1 MEFDLFRSALPLAI
15 ELKTFEEDGKLI
27 REAVSG
33 MFNQSAE
40 NRPDGLL
47 IPLEHK
53 FNQENPFLKGMKG
66 RDAATTKLPPSIG
79 DFHVHLA
86 LITDD
91 PDQPTAPLGEAF
103 SSLNNSKLR
112 SFQITTGSTDVKHLT
127 YWMLF
132 DGSPLNFE
140 FLCSEESESNLV
152 IPQGITLQRTESA
165 KKNADKRKRSLYH
178 CAGRLA

>member
-1 MEFDLFRSALPLAI
+1 MEFDLFRSASPLAI
-15 ELKTFEEDGKLI
+15 ELKTREEDGKLV

-66 RDAATTKLPPSIG
+66 RDAATTKLLPSIG

-86 LITDD
+86 
-91 PDQPTAPLGEAF
+91 
-103 SSLNNSKLR
+103 
-112 SFQITTGSTDVKHLT
+112 
-127 YWMLF
+127 
-132 DGSPLNFE
+132 
-140 FLCSEESESNLV
+140 
-152 IPQGITLQRTESA
+152 
-165 KKNADKRKRSLYH
+165 
-178 CAGRLA
+178 